1 MFGNVAAGG
10 KAEYGELLAL
20 AALTVVKNSNYAAF
34 GTNHFKWQRGYQAAV
49 TGFHNGHQNH
59 LQPFWVWK

>member
-1 MFGNVAAGG
+1 MFGNVAVGG

-34 GTNHFKWQRGYQAAV
+34 GTNPFKLQRGHQAAV
-49 TGFHNGHQNH
+49 TGFHNRHQNR
-59 LQPFWVWK
+59 LQPFWVWN